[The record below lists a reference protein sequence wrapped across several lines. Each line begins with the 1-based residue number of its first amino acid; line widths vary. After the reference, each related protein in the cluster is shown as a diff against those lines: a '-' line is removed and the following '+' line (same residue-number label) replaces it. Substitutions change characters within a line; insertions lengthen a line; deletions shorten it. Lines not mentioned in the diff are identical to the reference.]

1 MKLGLVLLASLPSLL
16 LACGDMIIPTDP
28 GSGDGLVPDA
38 GLQSIVR
45 DASHD
50 VPDVPEP
57 PAMRLVS
64 FDVSTPQITE
74 GEAVT
79 FRAIVSD
86 AKVTLGD
93 IQTEL
98 VDETGARYGT
108 LAMNGTF
115 ALTRTLS
122 WSDIDKVRP
131 IATSGGLATRT
142 FTAVFRAH
150 GETASASVA
159 VRLACPL
166 DRPKACGGRCAA
178 SCP

>member
-1 MKLGLVLLASLPSLL
+1 MKLGLVFAASLAPSL
-16 LACGDMIIPTDP
+16 LACGDLVLPADP
-28 GSGDGLVPDA
+28 DGGDSVDSDSGLSSTMG
-38 GLQSIVR
+38 

-64 FDVSTPQITE
+64 FVVSAPQITE
-74 GEAVT
+74 GGAVT

-86 AKVTLGD
+86 AKVTLAD
-93 IQTEL
+93 IETDL
-98 VDETGARYGT
+98 VDETGARYGA
-108 LAMNGTF
+108 LATNGTF

-131 IATSGGLATRT
+131 IATADGLSTRT
-142 FTAVFRAH
+142 FTAMFRAR
-150 GETASASVA
+150 GELAAAAVA
-159 VRLACPL
+159 LTLACPM
-166 DRPKACGGRCAA
+166 DKPKACGGTCAA